1 MLTIDDKAGVTRTEL
16 VYREIRRAII
26 ELKLKPG
33 DRLSEAEIAR
43 QLGVSRQPVR
53 EAFIKLSHA
62 DLVAVLPQRGTLVR
76 LISTVDVENAH
87 FVREAIEVAA
97 VRKAVLKADKAG
109 IETLRE
115 IVARQAATANLDHVA
130 FMKHDDDFHEAI
142 ARIAGTGHAWRVLD
156 GLKAQ
161 LDRVRF
167 LAIDEI
173 TSTKEIVDQHGVI
186 TDAIEAR
193 SPQRAEDAI
202 RAHMSEIL
210 ASLPKLAAAHA
221 ELFSN

>member
-1 MLTIDDKAGVTRTEL
+1 MSATGPNRTLDK
-16 VYREIRRAII
+16 RR
-26 ELKLKPG
+26 
-33 DRLSEAEIAR
+33 S
-43 QLGVSRQPVR
+43 
-53 EAFIKLSHA
+53 
-62 DLVAVLPQRGTLVR
+62 
-76 LISTVDVENAH
+76 
-87 FVREAIEVAA
+87 
-97 VRKAVLKADKAG
+97 
-109 IETLRE
+109 
-115 IVARQAATANLDHVA
+115 
-130 FMKHDDDFHEAI
+130 I

-173 TSTKEIVDQHGVI
+173 TSMKEIVQQHGVI
-186 TDAIEAR
+186 TDAVEAR

-210 ASLPKLAAAHA
+210 TSLPKLAAAHA